1 MYIHIYV
8 YVAYIQINVYIYI
21 YIMHGYAH
29 TTYMYVHIKYDVYI
43 YTYIYIYM
51 IYPTVQKHVSDVSFP
66 NLQGAVVKRSGV
78 VMAPRGPAA
87 RSAAQ
92 SVHVFFRRDGR
103 VMPSMV
109 MMRIF
114 NGFSNH

>member
-8 YVAYIQINVYIYI
+8 YVAYIQINVYI

-43 YTYIYIYM
+43 YIYIYM